1 MNTQK
6 PTPKPEQ
13 NQITIRGART
23 HNLKG
28 IDVDIPHNAL
38 TVVSGV
44 SGSGK
49 SSLAFDTVY
58 AEGQRR
64 YVESLSAYARQFLER
79 IEKPDVDHMDGLAP
93 AIAIKQKNQTR
104 NPRSTVATATEIYDY
119 LRLLYARCGTV
130 TCLHCGGIVK
140 HDTVDEIVAAL
151 LALPEGTRTY
161 ALFPIVRAEVKIE
174 PMQAAKSE
182 IEAEPESKPQKS
194 VAKKSA
200 KSVKSAV
207 APAYDLTESLKER
220 LAELRRRGYN
230 RLYQAGKI
238 VEFSTPESLLE
249 LDFAQPIFVLADRLA
264 LSSDIRSRIVDAI
277 ETGYR
282 ESGEIQ
288 FHLIPRT
295 PDSTQQNQSNLIP
308 SEAEHSPSNIN
319 RSKESSVIL
328 SKAGRSA
335 SEANRSNENIVILS
349 KAGRSA
355 SEANRSNENIVI
367 LSEAGRSASEANRSN
382 ENIVILSEGGAFAAG
397 VEGPAVASAQPR
409 TLRFSAAFECTTC
422 HRAYRE
428 PEPRLFS
435 FNNPFGACPRCQGFG
450 NTIDFDPNLIIPDK
464 SKSLANGAIAPW
476 NGAKYRPHH
485 GEMIR
490 AARTAG
496 IPTDIPW
503 YDLTADQQRFIEDG
517 SGSFPGIRGF
527 FSALERKKYKLH
539 VRVFLSKYRGYAL
552 CPDCRGQRLRAEARA
567 VLINDKNI
575 CEVSSLTISEAQV
588 FFDSLRLSP
597 AQTEVAGKILEEVR
611 QRIGFLHQVGLDYL
625 TLDRLSSTLSGGESQ
640 RIQLATS
647 LGSRLVGALYVL
659 DEPSIGLHT
668 RDTARL
674 IAIMQDLRDLGN
686 TILVVEHDPDVI
698 RSADHLLDLGPGAGE
713 LGGHLLASGT
723 VAEVTRNPASIT
735 GKYLSGRLTIPVPK
749 LRREPGRE
757 RLRLTGARIHNLR
770 GVDVEI
776 PLNMLVCVTGVSG
789 SGKSTLVHQVLY
801 RALTRALNQDAQPEG
816 DPTPLFRELSGTQ
829 HLNEVVLVDQS
840 PIGRTPRSNP
850 VTYIKA
856 FDDIRALFA
865 AQPDAKRRNFG
876 PGHFSFN
883 VPGGRCDVCEGDG
896 TVTVEMQFLAD
907 IELPCE
913 ECGGTRYKPS
923 VLDIKYKGRNIHDV
937 LNMTVKEALTYFAGH
952 PRIVDKLYVLDEV
965 GLGYVR
971 LGQSATTLSGGEA
984 QRVKLAAHLATARS
998 ITGRTGNEAAA
1009 RARSRTLYI
1018 LDEPTTGLHFDD
1030 VAKLLAAFRKL
1041 IEGGGSLLVI
1051 EHNLDVIKSADWV
1064 IDMGPEGGSAG
1075 GQIVATGTPEEIA
1088 ANPAS
1093 HTGHWLAPVLAPIPK
1108 PEPEPQLTT

>member
-1 MNTQK
+1 MIDELIESETATRALPQAIDH
-6 PTPKPEQ
+6 
-13 NQITIRGART
+13 ITIRGART
-23 HNLKG
+23 HNLKS

-140 HDTVDEIVAAL
+140 RDSVDEIVASL

-161 ALFPIVRAEVKIE
+161 ALFPIVRTEIRLEALQGASTDVPEGPKPVKKLAKASKKAPTNI
-174 PMQAAKSE
+174 AA
-182 IEAEPESKPQKS
+182 AT
-194 VAKKSA
+194 
-200 KSVKSAV
+200 
-207 APAYDLTESLKER
+207 LTDALKDR
-220 LAELRRRGYN
+220 LLELRRRGYN
-230 RLYQAGKI
+230 RLYQQTATQTAAGEPGSI

-249 LDFAQPIFVLADRLA
+249 LDFSQPIFVLADRLA
-264 LSSDIRSRIVDAI
+264 LSPDVRARIVDAI

-288 FHLIPRT
+288 FQTLPNDAH
-295 PDSTQQNQSNLIP
+295 PD
-308 SEAEHSPSNIN
+308 
-319 RSKESSVIL
+319 
-328 SKAGRSA
+328 
-335 SEANRSNENIVILS
+335 
-349 KAGRSA
+349 
-355 SEANRSNENIVI
+355 
-367 LSEAGRSASEANRSN
+367 
-382 ENIVILSEGGAFAAG
+382 GAKY
-397 VEGPAVASAQPR
+397 R
-409 TLRFSAAFECTTC
+409 YSAAFECTTC
-422 HRAYRE
+422 HRAYRD

-450 NTIDFDPNLIIPDK
+450 NTIDFDPGLIIPDR
-464 SKSLANGAIAPW
+464 SKSLDDGAIHPW
-476 NGAKYRPHH
+476 TTTKYRPHH
-485 GEMIR
+485 GEMKR
-490 AARTAG
+490 AARAAG
-496 IPTDIPW
+496 IPTNVPW
-503 YDLTADQQRFIEDG
+503 YELSPAHQRFIQEG
-517 SGSFPGIRGF
+517 QGAFLGIRGF
-527 FSALERKKYKLH
+527 FAELDRKKYKLH
-539 VRVFLSKYRGYAL
+539 VRVFLSKYRGYAT
-552 CPDCRGQRLRAEARA
+552 CPDCRGTRLRAEARA
-567 VLINDKNI
+567 VLLQGRNI
-575 CEVSSLTISEAQV
+575 CEVAALTITAATE
-588 FFDSLRLSP
+588 FFDSLALSP
-597 AQTEVAGKILEEVR
+597 AQMEIAGKVLEEVR
-611 QRIGFLHQVGLDYL
+611 QRTHFLQQVGLDYL

-668 RDTARL
+668 RDTAKL
-674 IAIMQDLRDLGN
+674 IRIMEDLRDLGN

-698 RSADHLLDLGPGAGE
+698 RAADYLLDLGPGAGE
-713 LGGHLLASGT
+713 LGGQLLAAGT
-723 VAEVTRNPASIT
+723 VAEVTANPASIT
-735 GKYLSGRLTIPVPK
+735 GKYLSGRMTIPVPK
-749 LRREPGRE
+749 MRREPGRE
-757 RLRLTGARIHNLR
+757 HLKLTGARIHNLR
-770 GVDVEI
+770 GVDLDI
-776 PLNMLVCVTGVSG
+776 PLGLMCCVTGVSG
-789 SGKSTLVHQVLY
+789 SGKSTIVHQVLY
-801 RALTRALNQDAQPEG
+801 RALQQALGQTEG
-816 DPTPLFRELSGTQ
+816 ADPTSLYRELSGTQ
-829 HLNEVVLVDQS
+829 YLNEVILVDQS

-865 AQPDAKRRNFG
+865 AQPDAKRKNFAAG
-876 PGHFSFN
+876 AFSFN

-913 ECGGTRYKPS
+913 ECGGTRYKAAI
-923 VLDIKYKGRNIHDV
+923 LDVKYKNKNINDV
-937 LNMTVKEALTYFAGH
+937 LKMTVKEALVYFAGH
-952 PRIVDKLYVLDEV
+952 PRIVDKLFVLDEV
-965 GLGYVR
+965 GLSYVR

-984 QRVKLAAHLATARS
+984 QRVKLASHLATARS
-998 ITGRTGNEAAA
+998 ISTRSANSEAAK
-1009 RARSRTLYI
+1009 ARSRTLYI

-1030 VAKLLAAFRKL
+1030 VAKLLAAFHKL

-1064 IDMGPEGGSAG
+1064 IDMGPEGGDGG
-1075 GQIVATGTPEEIA
+1075 GQIVAVGTPEDIA
-1088 ANPAS
+1088 ANTAS
-1093 HTGHWLAPVLAPIPK
+1093 HTGHWLAPVLRGSQNLA
-1108 PEPEPQLTT
+1108 

>member
-1 MNTQK
+1 MND
-6 PTPKPEQ
+6 
-13 NQITIRGART
+13 QITIRGART

-130 TCLHCGGIVK
+130 TCLHCGGVVR

-151 LALPEGTRTY
+151 LARGAREDEPVTRVY
-161 ALFPIVRAEVKIE
+161 ALFPIQRAEIKL
-174 PMQAAKSE
+174 
-182 IEAEPESKPQKS
+182 EALQQPASTETTVPAPAPKP
-194 VAKKSA
+194 AKKATKKSSQSA
-200 KSVKSAV
+200 TPPVFN
-207 APAYDLTESLKER
+207 LTDVLKDR
-220 LAELRRRGYN
+220 LTELRRRGYN
-230 RLYQAGKI
+230 RLYQPTPDGSIGKI

-249 LDFAQPIFVLADRLA
+249 LDFSDPAGRPIFVLIDRLV
-264 LSSDIRSRIVDAI
+264 LSPEIRSRLVDAI

-282 ESGEIQ
+282 ESGEVQ
-288 FHLIPRT
+288 FHTLPSQTAVSSTGPRESGANQGGSGET
-295 PDSTQQNQSNLIP
+295 PVP
-308 SEAEHSPSNIN
+308 
-319 RSKESSVIL
+319 V
-328 SKAGRSA
+328 
-335 SEANRSNENIVILS
+335 
-349 KAGRSA
+349 
-355 SEANRSNENIVI
+355 
-367 LSEAGRSASEANRSN
+367 
-382 ENIVILSEGGAFAAG
+382 FA
-397 VEGPAVASAQPR
+397 VP
-409 TLRFSAAFECTTC
+409 THLRYSAAFECSTC

-435 FNNPFGACPRCQGFG
+435 FNNPYGACPRCQGFG
-450 NTIDFDPNLIIPDK
+450 NTIDFDPDLIIPDK
-464 SKSLANGAIAPW
+464 SKSLDRDAIAPW
-476 NGAKYRPHH
+476 AGGKYRPMH
-485 GEMIR
+485 GELKR
-490 AARTAG
+490 FCKQSG
-496 IPTDIPW
+496 IPTDVPW
-503 YDLTADQQRFIEDG
+503 YDLEPEQQRIIEEG
-517 SGSFPGIRGF
+517 HGIFPGIRGF
-527 FSALERKKYKLH
+527 FADLDRKKYKLH
-539 VRVFLSKYRGYAL
+539 VRVFLSKYRGYAT

-567 VLINDKNI
+567 VLLGSQGVTSKNI
-575 CEVSSLTISEAQV
+575 CEASALTITAASD
-588 FFDSLRLSP
+588 FFDHLQLSP

-611 QRIGFLHQVGLDYL
+611 QRISFLHEVGLDYL

-668 RDTARL
+668 RDTAKL
-674 IAIMQDLRDLGN
+674 IRIMEDLRDLGN

-698 RSADHLLDLGPGAGE
+698 RAADHLLDLGPGAGE

-723 VAEVTRNPASIT
+723 VAEVTSNPNSIT
-735 GKYLSGRLTIPVPK
+735 GRYLSGRSFIPVPK
-749 LRREPGRE
+749 HRREPGRE
-757 RLRLTGARIHNLR
+757 HLVLSGARIHNLR
-770 GVDVEI
+770 GVDLDV
-776 PLNMLVCVTGVSG
+776 PLNLLCCITGVSG
-789 SGKSTLVHQVLY
+789 SGKSTLIHQVLY
-801 RALTRALNQDAQPEG
+801 RALQHALGQAEGAQELQAPAH
-816 DPTPLFRELSGTQ
+816 LYRELSGVQ
-829 HLNEVVLVDQS
+829 HLNDVVLVDQS

-856 FDDIRALFA
+856 FDAIRELFA
-865 AQPDAKRRNFG
+865 AQPDAKRRNLTAG
-876 PGHFSFN
+876 MFSFN

-913 ECGGTRYKPS
+913 ECNGTRYKS
-923 VLDIKYKGRNIHDV
+923 SILEIKYKNKNIHDV

-952 PRIVDKLYVLDEV
+952 PKIADKLYVLDEV

-984 QRVKLAAHLATARS
+984 QRVKLASHLATARS
-998 ITGRTGNEAAA
+998 VTNRSSTNEAAA
-1009 RARSRTLYI
+1009 KARSRTLYI

-1064 IDMGPEGGSAG
+1064 VDMGPEGGSGG
-1075 GQIVATGTPEEIA
+1075 GQIVAVGTPEDIA
-1088 ANPAS
+1088 ASPSS
-1093 HTGHWLAPVLAPIPK
+1093 HTGHWLAPILKATGRTATPEAEEIPA
-1108 PEPEPQLTT
+1108 

>member
-1 MNTQK
+1 MLDQIIDVKTDEAADIPAGSPNDA
-6 PTPKPEQ
+6 
-13 NQITIRGART
+13 ITIRGART
-23 HNLKG
+23 HNLKS

-79 IEKPDVDHMDGLAP
+79 IEKPDVDYMDGLAP

-119 LRLLYARCGTV
+119 LRLLYARCGSV
-130 TCLHCGGIVK
+130 TCLHCGGVVR
-140 HDTVDEIVAAL
+140 HDTVDEIVASL
-151 LALPEGTRTY
+151 LALPVGVRAY
-161 ALFPIVRAEVKIE
+161 ALFPIVAAEIKFE
-174 PMQAAKSE
+174 PLQPATTEVPPEPPKPAK
-182 IEAEPESKPQKS
+182 KS
-194 VAKKSA
+194 ASKKSA
-200 KSVKSAV
+200 KSTSSMSGLSS
-207 APAYDLTESLKER
+207 LTDTLKDR
-220 LAELRRRGYN
+220 LTELRRRGYN

-249 LDFAQPIFVLADRLA
+249 LDFSQPIFVLIDRLA
-264 LSSDIRSRIVDAI
+264 ISPEIRSRIVDAI

-282 ESGEIQ
+282 ESGEVQ
-288 FHLIPRT
+288 FHMVPRADE
-295 PDSTQQNQSNLIP
+295 PAQ
-308 SEAEHSPSNIN
+308 
-319 RSKESSVIL
+319 
-328 SKAGRSA
+328 
-335 SEANRSNENIVILS
+335 NEN
-349 KAGRSA
+349 
-355 SEANRSNENIVI
+355 
-367 LSEAGRSASEANRSN
+367 
-382 ENIVILSEGGAFAAG
+382 AAK
-397 VEGPAVASAQPR
+397 R
-409 TLRFSAAFECTTC
+409 YSAAFKCSTC

-435 FNNPFGACPRCQGFG
+435 FNNPYGACPRCQGFG
-450 NTIDFDPNLIIPDK
+450 NTIDFDPNLILPDR
-464 SKSLANGAIAPW
+464 SRTLQQGAIAPW
-476 NGAKYRPHH
+476 TTPKYRPFH

-490 AARTAG
+490 FAKSAA
-496 IPTDIPW
+496 IPTDVPW
-503 YDLTADQQRFIEDG
+503 YDLDPAQQELLWEGRG
-517 SGSFPGIRGF
+517 TYPGIRGF
-527 FSALERKKYKLH
+527 FAALDRKKYKLH

-575 CEVSSLTISEAQV
+575 CEVSAFTISAAQT
-588 FFDSLRLSP
+588 FFDNLQLSP
-597 AQTEVAGKILEEVR
+597 SQIEVAGKILEEVR
-611 QRIGFLHQVGLDYL
+611 QRIHFLQEVGLEYL

-668 RDTARL
+668 RDTAKL
-674 IAIMQDLRDLGN
+674 IRILKSLRDLGN

-698 RSADHLLDLGPGAGE
+698 RAADHLLDLGPGAGE
-713 LGGHLLASGT
+713 LGGQLLAAGT
-723 VAEVTRNPASIT
+723 VAEVTANPRSIT
-735 GKYLSGRLTIPVPK
+735 GKYLSGRMTIPIPK
-749 LRREPGRE
+749 QRREPGRE
-757 RLRLTGARIHNLR
+757 QLRLTGARIHNLR
-770 GVDVEI
+770 GVDVDI
-776 PLNMLVCVTGVSG
+776 PLNLLCCVTGVSG
-789 SGKSTLVHQVLY
+789 SGKSTLIHQVLY
-801 RALTRALNQDAQPEG
+801 RALMQLLNREANSAEPE
-816 DPTPLFRELSGTQ
+816 PTHLYRTLAGTQ
-829 HLNEVVLVDQS
+829 HLNEVILVDQS

-856 FDDIRALFA
+856 FDEIRALFA
-865 AQPDAKRRNFG
+865 SQPDAKRKGFTAG
-876 PGHFSFN
+876 SFSFN

-913 ECGGTRYKPS
+913 ECNATRYKS
-923 VLDIKYKGRNIHDV
+923 SILDIKYKGRNIHDV
-937 LNMTVKEALTYFAGH
+937 LKMTVKEALTYFAGI
-952 PRIVDKLYVLDEV
+952 PKIVDKLYVLDEV

-984 QRVKLAAHLATARS
+984 QRVKLASHLATARS
-998 ITGRTGNEAAA
+998 ISNRNANSDAAGQTA
-1009 RARSRTLYI
+1009 SRARSRTLYI
-1018 LDEPTTGLHFDD
+1018 LDEPTTGLHFDE
-1030 VAKLLAAFRKL
+1030 VHKLLAAFRKL

-1064 IDMGPEGGSAG
+1064 IDMGPEGGNAG
-1075 GQIVATGTPEEIA
+1075 GEIVATGTPEEIA

-1093 HTGHWLAPVLAPIPK
+1093 HTGHYLAPILGLTAPNQFYPSPK
-1108 PEPEPQLTT
+1108 P